1 MTNTTDELIFLATTD
16 IAAVTKGRAMRL
28 ADFNRDSSLGWVPA
42 NLGIGPFGHI
52 AEGIPF
58 GSSGDLRLKP
68 DHSSLTRIDGIPNQP
83 PVSIA
88 FADIVETDGS
98 PWKNCPRNF
107 LRTVIEDL
115 RTEYGLGVEA
125 AFEHEFTDMSAPSTP
140 THPFSL
146 AAFRDAEP
154 IGSEVMATFAR
165 AGMDPEC
172 WLPEYGPHQYEVTV
186 GRTDALAAA
195 DRAILVRDT
204 VRAHYTARGRKI
216 SFSPVVTP
224 GGDGTGVHVHFGL
237 DDLDGNSLV
246 FDGSQPGRVSE
257 LAAKF
262 AAGIVRYAPAM
273 AALYAPLLI
282 SYQRLIPNKWSTA
295 RAFLGLQNREALL
308 RIAPTNEIDGRDPKS
323 QLHFE
328 FRGADIGANPW
339 LLLGSILRAGLEGL
353 RQNLDPAPVIEGD
366 LDLDD
371 KHSDLAEL
379 PASLDE
385 ALTALMA
392 DKTVSGW
399 FPTEFLQTF
408 LAIKRDEI
416 AHLKDHSMT
425 EQCEAY
431 SNVY

>member
-1 MTNTTDELIFLATTD
+1 MTENTDELIFLATTD
-16 IAAVTKGRAMRL
+16 IAAITKGRSMRL
-28 ADFNRDSSLGWVPA
+28 ADFGQDASLGWVPA

-68 DHSSLTRIDGIPNQP
+68 DHASITRIDGIPGQP

-98 PWKNCPRNF
+98 AWANCPRNF
-107 LRTVIEDL
+107 LRIALDDL
-115 RTEYGLGVEA
+115 RTEFGLGFEA
-125 AFEHEFTDMSAPSTP
+125 AFEHEFVDMSAISAP

-154 IGSEVMATFAR
+154 IGSEVLATFAR

-172 WLPEYGPHQYEVTV
+172 WLPEYAPHQYEVTV

-204 VRAHYTARGRKI
+204 VRAHYSARNRHV
-216 SFSPVVTP
+216 SFSPVVAP
-224 GGDGTGVHVHFGL
+224 GGSGTGVHVHFGI
-237 DDLDGNSLV
+237 DDLEGNSLV
-246 FDGSQPGRVSE
+246 FDASQPGRISE
-257 LAAKF
+257 LASRF
-262 AAGIVRYAPAM
+262 AAGIIRHAPAM
-273 AALYAPLLI
+273 AALYAPLVI
-282 SYQRLIPNKWSTA
+282 SYQRLAPNNWSTA

-308 RIAPTNEIDGRDPKS
+308 RIAPTNEIDGKDPKS

-339 LLLGSILRAGLEGL
+339 LLLGCILRAGLEGL
-353 RQNLDPAPVIEGD
+353 RGNLDPAPVIEGD
-366 LDLDD
+366 LDLDG
-371 KHSDLAEL
+371 KHADLAEL
-379 PASLDE
+379 PGSLE
-385 ALTALMA
+385 AAVAALLA
-392 DKTVSGW
+392 DPTVSGW
-399 FPTEFLQTF
+399 FTPEFLQTF
-408 LAIKRDEI
+408 QAVKRDEI
-416 AHLKDHSMT
+416 AHVKELSMA

-431 SNVY
+431 ANVY